1 MTSSSARET
10 QIPDE
15 SLDALVAVLEVI
27 RSHGAATRPEIGE
40 STGLGRTVVTQRVTQ
55 LLESGLVVEGSLAAS
70 TGGRPARVLRLHAEA
85 GLILAIEL
93 GATSITVGLT
103 DLAGVVLASADESA
117 EVVSGPEVVLG
128 RVEAMADELLAA
140 LPPGAPALWGA
151 GIGLPGPVEYATG
164 RPTAPPIMPGWD
176 GYPVRDRIASRYDVP
191 VWVDNEVNLMA
202 MGELRAG
209 LAKGE
214 TNIVFLKIGSGI
226 GAGLISGG
234 RLHRGAQGVAG
245 DVGHVAVVE
254 DPDLICRCGNVGCL
268 EALAGGAALAKQ
280 ATQAARSGASPFLAK
295 RLQSNGKLEARDL
308 GDAAIHGDPFAVEAF
323 GRTGHYVGQML
334 ATLVNFYNPALVVI
348 GGGVA
353 LAGDLLLASIR
364 QAVYSRSLPLATRDL
379 RIVRTTMADEVG
391 MRGAAFV
398 VADELFARNCLARWI
413 ACGSPAGQP
422 GLVGPDDAG

>member
-1 MTSSSARET
+1 MASSAGELR
-10 QIPDE
+10 IPDE
-15 SLDALVAVLEVI
+15 SLDALVAVLEVV
-27 RSHGAATRPEIGE
+27 RSHGTATRPEIGE
-40 STGLGRTVVTQRVTQ
+40 ATGLGRTVVTQRVTQ
-55 LLESGLVVEGSLAAS
+55 LLESGLLVEGSLAAS

-103 DLAGVVLASADESA
+103 DLAGTVIASLDEAADVVT
-117 EVVSGPEVVLG
+117 GPEVVLG
-128 RVEAMADELLAA
+128 RVEEMADRLLADR
-140 LPPGAPALWGA
+140 PPGTPPLWGA
-151 GIGLPGPVEYATG
+151 GLGLPGPVEYATG

-176 GYPVRDRIASRYDVP
+176 GYPVRDRIARRYDVP

-202 MGELRAG
+202 IGELRAG

-214 TNIVFLKIGSGI
+214 SDVVFLKIGSGI

-245 DVGHVAVVE
+245 DVGHVAVVD

-268 EALAGGAALAKQ
+268 EALAGGFALAKQ

-295 RLQSNGKLEARDL
+295 RLKDNKALEARDL
-308 GDAAIHGDPFAVEAF
+308 GDAATHGDAFAVEAF
-323 GRTGHYVGQML
+323 GRTGYYVGQML
-334 ATLVNFYNPALVVI
+334 ATLINFYNPSLVVI

-353 LAGDLLLASIR
+353 QVGDLLLASIR

-398 VADELFARNCLARWI
+398 VADELFARDCLARWI
-413 ACGSPAGQP
+413 AAGSPAGQP
-422 GLVGPDDAG
+422 ELAGPVVLCT